1 MFRSGQSLQ
10 IGQSNDGGYAYN
22 LNGYVAEVYGF
33 SNQTIAPT
41 ALGESKNGVWIAK
54 EYTGSFGDSQDF
66 YLKFASGAIGTDS
79 SGNGNNFSTVGT
91 LGADHIVLDSPTF
104 GS

>member
-1 MFRSGQSLQ
+1 M
-10 IGQSNDGGYAYN
+10 
-22 LNGYVAEVYGF
+22 YGF

-41 ALGESKNGVWIAK
+41 ALGENVNGIWRPK

-66 YLKFASGAIGTDS
+66 YLKFAPGAIGTDS

-91 LGADHIVLDSPTF
+91 LAADHIVLDSPTF